1 MRYAFL
7 DLEKKIAKPTMITA
21 MPMAC
26 WKEMV
31 SLKIK

>member
-1 MRYAFL
+1 MRYDFL

-21 MPMAC
+21 MPIAC
-26 WKEMV
+26 CREMV